1 MIHKYCLN
9 DCRIVLDIYSG
20 AVHIVD
26 DCAFEMLDFLAPPL
40 TAFCSASVIRSLE
53 PKYTEDAIRETY
65 AELYSLYVDGTLFS
79 EDTYESYADMLTAAP
94 IKSMCINIAH
104 DCNMR
109 CGYCFAAMGDFGQ
122 GRCLMPLQ
130 TGKAAIDFLIKHSA
144 SRRNLE
150 VDFFG
155 GEPLMNF
162 ETVVDIVEYARS
174 LEKEHGKNF
183 RFTITTNGLLLNK
196 DIIDFI
202 NREMANVVLSIDG
215 RQDINDRLRIRAD
228 GSGTYEKVLPKYKE
242 LVASRGERDYYVR
255 GTFTRYNMDFSHDVK
270 HLADI
275 GFDQISVEPVV
286 VDESLPYS
294 IRKQDLPAI
303 YEEYE
308 TLALEILERKKRG
321 EGINFFHFMLDLDQG
336 PCAIRRLRGC
346 SCGNEYIAVTP
357 TGDIFPC
364 HQFVGVEEMR
374 MGNVHTG
381 TIDREKQNFFAKTTV
396 YHKKKCRDCWAK
408 FYCSGGCNANN
419 LLYQGGVCIP
429 HDITCEIEKK
439 RLECAIMIRAVLS
452 EQT

>member
-9 DCRIVLDIYSG
+9 DYRIVLDIYSG

-26 DCAFEMLDFLAPPL
+26 ECAFEMLDLLVPPL
-40 TAFCSASVIRSLE
+40 VATCPAAIIRTLKKKHS
-53 PKYTEDAIRETY
+53 EDDILETY

-79 EDTYESYADMLTAAP
+79 EDTYERYADMLTAAP

-109 CGYCFAAMGDFGQ
+109 CGYCFAAKGDFGQ
-122 GRCLMPLQ
+122 GRCLMPLE
-130 TGKAAIDFLIKHSA
+130 TGKAAIDFLIGNSA

-155 GEPLMNF
+155 GEPLMNYK
-162 ETVVDIVEYARS
+162 TVVDIVEYARS
-174 LEKEHGKNF
+174 LEKKHGKNF

-196 DIIDFI
+196 GIIDFI

-215 RQDINDRLRIRAD
+215 RKDIHDRLRIRAD
-228 GSGTYEKVLPKYKE
+228 GSGTYDKVLPKYKE
-242 LVASRGERDYYVR
+242 LVASRRERDYYVR
-255 GTFTRYNMDFSHDVK
+255 GTFTRYNTDFSNDVK

-286 VDESLPYS
+286 ADESGPYS
-294 IRKQDLPAI
+294 IRPDDLLPI
-303 YEEYE
+303 FEEYE
-308 TLALEILERKKRG
+308 KLALEILDRKKRG
-321 EGINFFHFMLDLDQG
+321 EVINFFHFMLDLDQG

-357 TGDIFPC
+357 MGDIFPC
-364 HQFVGVEEMR
+364 HQFVGIEEMK

-381 TIDREKQNFFAKTTV
+381 TIDREKQSYFAKTTV
-396 YHKKKCRDCWAK
+396 YHKEKCLDCWAK

-419 LLYQGGVCIP
+419 YLYAGSAFVP
-429 HDITCEIEKK
+429 YAITCEIEKK
-439 RLECAIMIRAVLS
+439 RLECAIMIRAALS
-452 EQT
+452 E